1 MYAFITTIH
10 VLTCVV
16 LVLAVLLQ
24 TGKGADIGAVF
35 GGSSTTIFGSSGAG
49 NFLTKVTTGA
59 AILFMGTSLILTYGS
74 LRRSAESV
82 VPQAPVASQPAGGE
96 IPSAEI
102 PAPIGAGGEEAQPGT
117 QAAGAQPTGSEG
129 APPSGAQSG
138 GEAPEAVPASP

>member
-10 VLTCVV
+10 VLTCIV

-49 NFLTKVTTGA
+49 NFLTKLTTGA

-74 LRRSAESV
+74 LRRTAESV
-82 VPQAPVASQPAGGE
+82 VPQAPVASQPLGGE
-96 IPSAEI
+96 IPSGEI
-102 PAPIGAGGEEAQPGT
+102 PAPSGAGGEEAQG
-117 QAAGAQPTGSEG
+117 AAEATGSEG
-129 APPSGAQSG
+129 ALPSAAESGAG
-138 GEAPEAVPASP
+138 APEGVPANP

>member
-10 VLTCVV
+10 VLACVV

-49 NFLTKVTTGA
+49 NFLTKLTTGA

-74 LRRSAESV
+74 LRRTAESV
-82 VPQAPVASQPAGGE
+82 VPQAPVASQPLEGE
-96 IPSAEI
+96 LPSAEI
-102 PAPIGAGGEEAQPGT
+102 PAPTGAGGDQAQ
-117 QAAGAQPTGSEG
+117 AGAEATGSEE
-129 APPSGAQSG
+129 ASPPAGQSG
-138 GEAPEAVPASP
+138 GKAPEEMPVSP